1 MPVNPNSDN
10 APVYID
16 AVNPA
21 DTQPLAQPL
30 SKTDLF
36 NTFSRMAL
44 QGFGGVLTVVQREL
58 VERKRWMT
66 TAQFVE
72 EWSVAQIM
80 PGPNVVNLCLMIGG
94 RYFGLPGALAA
105 LAGLLCLPLLLVL
118 TLAIVF
124 GGVSDSAYAQGALRG
139 MGAVAAGLITATGLK
154 LTSALPHN
162 VMGLSACLV
171 FALLTFVGVGLLRL
185 PLAWVLLGLGL
196 VAGTFAYRKLAPNAG
211 LQDTEVS
218 S

>member
-1 MPVNPNSDN
+1 MPVNPH
-10 APVYID
+10 
-16 AVNPA
+16 A
-21 DTQPLAQPL
+21 DTVASEPLSQPQ

-36 NTFSRMAL
+36 RTFSHMAL
-44 QGFGGVLTVVQREL
+44 QGFGGVLTVVQYEL

-66 TAQFVE
+66 SAQFVE

-105 LAGLLCLPLLLVL
+105 LAGLLCLPLILVL

-154 LTSALPHN
+154 LTHALPQN
-162 VMGLSACLV
+162 VMGLSVCL
-171 FALLTFVGVGLLRL
+171 AIAGLTFVAVGLLRL
-185 PLAWVLLGLGL
+185 PLAWVLLGLG
-196 VAGTFAYRKLAPNAG
+196 VITSAYAYVKLAPK
-211 LQDTEVS
+211 DTRDPGAS
-218 S
+218 L